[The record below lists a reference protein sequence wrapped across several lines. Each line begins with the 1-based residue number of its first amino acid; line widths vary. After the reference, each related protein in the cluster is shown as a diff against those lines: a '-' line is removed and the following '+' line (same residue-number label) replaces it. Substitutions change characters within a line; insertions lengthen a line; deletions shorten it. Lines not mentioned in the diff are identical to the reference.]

1 MYKLRDRETRIFWD
15 LSLFLTLKRRF
26 SERRHTKKGV
36 KSVATTK
43 KVQLP
48 EGFDH
53 YDMRLKRQFS
63 DQADKMNVIAL
74 SRKNYNLCVCL
85 TCQYSEQNGDFNRCP
100 FKSCRLCTD
109 TVHHIRSI
117 CDKGVQLPKKADY
130 ADFVL

>member
-1 MYKLRDRETRIFWD
+1 MDKRKVREITKIIHKKNRKRSKNCSKKPCIYEKLR
-15 LSLFLTLKRRF
+15 LFYL
-26 SERRHTKKGV
+26 EYGGV
-36 KSVATTK
+36 NIMAEDNKSCR
-43 KVQLP
+43 
-48 EGFDH
+48 G
-53 YDMRLKRQFS
+53 
-63 DQADKMNVIAL
+63 
-74 SRKNYNLCVCL
+74 CVCL

>member
-1 MYKLRDRETRIFWD
+1 MGFLITRNRVNTG
-15 LSLFLTLKRRF
+15 LFLVFMRNYDFLLRIW
-26 SERRHTKKGV
+26 GV
-36 KSVATTK
+36 NIMAEDNKSCR
-43 KVQLP
+43 
-48 EGFDH
+48 G
-53 YDMRLKRQFS
+53 
-63 DQADKMNVIAL
+63 
-74 SRKNYNLCVCL
+74 CVCL